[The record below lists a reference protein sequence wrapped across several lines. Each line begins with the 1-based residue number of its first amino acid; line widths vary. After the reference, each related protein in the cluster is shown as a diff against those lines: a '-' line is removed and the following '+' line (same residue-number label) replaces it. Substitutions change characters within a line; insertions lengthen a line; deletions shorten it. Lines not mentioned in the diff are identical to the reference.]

1 MNNNYIN
8 TIVYCKSKLMNG
20 DKIYY
25 IVKSFDDNILKVQR
39 LKNQPDEDIAG
50 AINIQS
56 LCNNRTS
63 VLYYGHGADI

>member
-8 TIVYCKSKLMNG
+8 TIVYFNSTNG

-25 IVKSFDDNILKVQR
+25 VVKSFDNNILKVQR

-50 AINIQS
+50 AINIDN

-63 VLYYGHGADI
+63 VLYYGHGANV